1 MGRPGMPKINGV
13 GVSKSAYRRRHNFVV
28 SDHAVK
34 SYAIED
40 ELAEFGDRLNFQPD
54 GSADDPPF

>member
-1 MGRPGMPKINGV
+1 
-13 GVSKSAYRRRHNFVV
+13 VSKNGQTPVCRKIGGRCSTAQPARAT
-28 SDHAVK
+28 DHAVK

-54 GSADDPPF
+54 VSAADPPF